1 MDFGSSISAGSPH
14 YSIIWAFGCL
24 IMPRRRSYV
33 AKHPADQR
41 YVDRMVQARGEAS
54 AARAEEQRLAGAA
67 RRQEEEGKHCYGSR
81 VRVVGLSEERVYV
94 QDPRERAR
102 PASLQWLETGARQDS
117 GGVIITFGQRVDQ
130 GRVSWYGLDESNN
143 ERSDSDNDA
152 AVSARRLAQ
161 RTEHFLVMLRQM
173 SKKGRNKMRTYAA
186 V

>member
-1 MDFGSSISAGSPH
+1 
-14 YSIIWAFGCL
+14 
-24 IMPRRRSYV
+24 MPRRRSYV

-41 YVDRMVQARGEAS
+41 YVDRMVQAREEAS
-54 AARAEEQRLAGAA
+54 AARAEEQRLASAA
-67 RRQEEEGKHCYGSR
+67 RRQEEVEKHCDRSR
-81 VRVVGLSEERVYV
+81 VQVVDLPEERVYV

-102 PASLQWLETGARQDS
+102 PASLQWLETGARLDL
-117 GGVIITFGQRVDQ
+117 GGAIATFGQRIDQ
-130 GRVSWYGLDESNN
+130 GRVWWHGLDEPNN

-152 AVSARRLAQ
+152 AASARRLAQ

>member
-1 MDFGSSISAGSPH
+1 
-14 YSIIWAFGCL
+14 
-24 IMPRRRSYV
+24 MPRRRSYV

-41 YVDRMVQARGEAS
+41 YVDRMVLARGGAS

-67 RRQEEEGKHCYGSR
+67 RRQEEDEHCYGSR
-81 VRVVGLSEERVYV
+81 VRVVELSEERVYV

-117 GGVIITFGQRVDQ
+117 GGVIITFGQRIDQ

-152 AVSARRLAQ
+152 AASARRLAQ